1 MKNWILI
8 AFILVFSPT
17 LNAAELQAVLQWSH
31 RVELSSPV
39 SGVVH
44 AVNVEAGD
52 QVKKGQILLTLD
64 AAIYQAKVAE
74 IQAAITRLV
83 AETAEAK
90 RDLDRVQELYART
103 VVATAELD
111 QTRLR
116 LTRAE
121 SMLAE
126 ARASLRQNQKIQ
138 DDSIMRAPFDAVV
151 ILRQAEPGMSVAA
164 GLQPQILLVLA
175 KSGEM
180 LARLYLP
187 AAQIEKLKV
196 GQPVTVVVAGQ
207 NYDGKIKTLG
217 LEPVKLKDESGY
229 QVDVSFVSKA
239 QLRAGT
245 AVTVKLP

>member
-1 MKNWILI
+1 MKKWFIT
-8 AFILVFSPT
+8 AFTLVFSQT
-17 LNAAELQAVLQWSH
+17 LNAADLQAVLQWSH

-74 IQAAITRLV
+74 NQAAITRLL

-138 DDSIMRAPFDAVV
+138 DDSVIRAPFDAVV

-180 LARLYLP
+180 LARLQLS

-196 GQPVTVVVAGQ
+196 GQAVTVVTGGK
-207 NYDGKIKTLG
+207 NYTGKIKSLG

-229 QVDVSFVSKA
+229 PLDVLFSTTE
-239 QLRAGT
+239 QMRAGIA
-245 AVTVKLP
+245 AVVKIP